1 MCKINLS
8 QFSNVLVQIAK
19 CICLNFQIYLSK
31 LPSVFVQ
38 MADFLNERVA
48 EIEHVQVG
56 EVKEQ
61 LHQQLGQVEAQ
72 LAAQKKVSK
81 G

>member
-1 MCKINLS
+1 MRAEQKETLVKELD
-8 QFSNVLVQIAK
+8 FSAEK
-19 CICLNFQIYLSK
+19 GREE
-31 LPSVFVQ
+31 
-38 MADFLNERVA
+38 MARLREGMAELLDERVA
-48 EIEHVQVG
+48 EIDPVQVA

>member
-1 MCKINLS
+1 MCKIYLS
-8 QFSNVLVQIAK
+8 QFSNIFVQIAK
-19 CICLNFQIYLSK
+19 CMCPNG
-31 LPSVFVQ
+31 
-38 MADFLNERVA
+38 MAELLDERVG
-48 EIEHVQVG
+48 EIETVQVA

-81 G
+81 S

>member
-1 MCKINLS
+1 MCQINLS
-8 QFSNVLVQIAK
+8 QLPNVFVQIAK

-81 G
+81 S